1 MRFLVM
7 YCGEGDDIPV
17 LLTEDKDEADGL
29 ARELVSYYEPSR
41 STEHHPSVRYAL
53 AQFGRDVGTYI
64 CVGVLSFTAAGL
76 PLEWSALPEE

>member
-1 MRFLVM
+1 MRHLVM

-41 STEHHPSVRYAL
+41 SWITVAS
-53 AQFGRDVGTYI
+53 
-64 CVGVLSFTAAGL
+64 LSL
-76 PLEWSALPEE
+76 CLS